1 MSNYG
6 SDAQF
11 SNNMMVDFR
20 TFAQSQGYGTSIA
33 PEECDLYDR
42 VLINPAL
49 PANQNNPTVITF
61 YDQVTTDITT
71 TVQDPVIRNGSQIPT
86 QNLIGV
92 YGVALEV
99 TWERGAGAGITDEEV
114 VIRTLAESVFE
125 MSLAGDR
132 QFMAKGSALLNMLGT
147 TPGDTAA
154 APISNG
160 IGSLTPLAFHVWPT
174 TKLVMPGST
183 IRAALQFDG
192 SAANNPS
199 WAATG
204 QFNLTL
210 HVLAYNARR

>member
-61 YDQVTTDITT
+61 Y
-71 TVQDPVIRNGSQIPT
+71 
-86 QNLIGV
+86 
-92 YGVALEV
+92 
-99 TWERGAGAGITDEEV
+99 ERGAGAGITDEEV